1 MSDRSVVVYLYDG
14 SYEGLLS
21 CVFES
26 FARKEIRLRYRF
38 KIRFKLHFILSEIL
52 LPIYRKQ
59 NVLKK
64 EFVPKCLKRRMSLFS

>member
-26 FARKEIRLRYRF
+26 FARKENPIE
-38 KIRFKLHFILSEIL
+38 ISVQDTKLHFILPEIL
-52 LPIYRKQ
+52 IPIYRKQ